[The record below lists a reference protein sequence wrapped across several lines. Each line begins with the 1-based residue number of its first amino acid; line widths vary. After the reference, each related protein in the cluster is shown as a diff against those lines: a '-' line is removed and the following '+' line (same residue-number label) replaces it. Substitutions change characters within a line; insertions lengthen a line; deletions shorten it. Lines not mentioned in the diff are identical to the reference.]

1 MSTPRRKLAV
11 VAREAGVSVST
22 VSKVLRAYP
31 DVAPATRERVRAVL
45 RSAGYPVERTVRRSA
60 SVLVDVVVGSTGTS
74 WAGEVLTGLAERV
87 REPGLAVVVTTVTPG
102 SPVPRLWLEQLFTR
116 GSRGVIGLDAEF
128 TEVQLAYLAAHQI
141 PCVVVDSGPGDA
153 VSHALAAILEIPAE
167 LAG

>member
-45 RSAGYPVERTVRRSA
+45 RSAGYPVETAVRRHP
-60 SVLVDVVVGSTGTS
+60 SVLVDVVVGSTERT
-74 WAGEVLTGLAERV
+74 WAGEVLAGLAERV
-87 REPGLAVVVTTVTPG
+87 REPGLAVVVTTVMPG
-102 SPVPRLWLEQLFTR
+102 CPVPRLWLEQLFAR

-128 TEVQLAYLAAHQI
+128 TEVQRAYLAAHQI
-141 PCVVVDSGPGDA
+141 PCVLVDSGLDDA
-153 VSHALAAILEIPAE
+153 VSHALAAILEMPAE